1 MAKSHNALQIQDIK
15 LKQSSYRLKFRSF
28 KHHIGDPVK
37 VKVKAN
43 GSKFCPI
50 RLMNRFLVL
59 RGSLPGQLF
68 CWADGTPMTYALYSK
83 LLKEVVSRFD
93 LDPRIKPHSARIGA
107 ATFAA
112 MQGVPEAQIK
122 RFGRWGSSSFRGYI
136 RVPVVS
142 L

>member
-1 MAKSHNALQIQDIK
+1 MA
-15 LKQSSYRLKFRSF
+15 
-28 KHHIGDPVK
+28 
-37 VKVKAN
+37 
-43 GSKFCPI
+43 
-50 RLMNRFLVL
+50 
-59 RGSLPGQLF
+59 
-68 CWADGTPMTYALYSK
+68 
-83 LLKEVVSRFD
+83 RFD

-122 RFGRWGSSSFRGYI
+122 TFGRWGSSSFQGYI